1 MVLGR
6 MHPAR
11 KVTVDVGG
19 NKEVV
24 IPQDRP
30 EPLTNMSASVQQV
43 WLALCHVS
51 RVGCLVG
58 M

>member
-1 MVLGR
+1 

-43 WLALCHVS
+43 WLALSHVS